1 MEQITELEEEVKALS
16 STHTVFVR
24 DFQPLNQ
31 EISLNVS
38 TISLQVAAVKNR
50 RERLI
55 KERISLEESKR
66 VAQERLD
73 RLESFI
79 CANLG
84 GHGWKIKVDWLKIQY
99 ETAAALCDTSNSWNT
114 VINREN

>member
-16 STHTVFVR
+16 SSHTVSVR
-24 DFQPLNQ
+24 DFQPINQ

-55 KERISLEESKR
+55 KERIGLEESKR

-84 GHGWKIKVDWLKIQY
+84 GQGWKIKVGGIGFQY
-99 ETAAALCDTSNSWNT
+99 ESVAEHICDTSNS
-114 VINREN
+114 

>member
-1 MEQITELEEEVKALS
+1 M
-16 STHTVFVR
+16 
-24 DFQPLNQ
+24 
-31 EISLNVS
+31 
-38 TISLQVAAVKNR
+38 AAVKNR

-55 KERISLEESKR
+55 KERIGLEESKR

-84 GHGWKIKVDWLKIQY
+84 GHGWKIKVGWIGFQY
-99 ETAAALCDTSNSWNT
+99 ESVAEHMWYLSLLKHCH
-114 VINREN
+114 

>member
-16 STHTVFVR
+16 SSQTAFVR
-24 DFQPLNQ
+24 DFQPINKD
-31 EISLNVS
+31 ISLNVS

-55 KERISLEESKR
+55 KERIGLEESKR

-84 GHGWKIKVDWLKIQY
+84 GQGWKIKVGWVRIQF
-99 ETAAALCDTSNSWNT
+99 ENVCDTFHSSNT

>member
-1 MEQITELEEEVKALS
+1 M
-16 STHTVFVR
+16 
-24 DFQPLNQ
+24 
-31 EISLNVS
+31 
-38 TISLQVAAVKNR
+38 AAVKNR

-84 GHGWKIKVDWLKIQY
+84 GQGWKIKVDWLKIQY

-114 VINREN
+114 VINRENQVTADEKVQVVSLDGEEVDLNDLLSAA

>member
-16 STHTVFVR
+16 SSQTAFVR
-24 DFQPLNQ
+24 DFQPINKD
-31 EISLNVS
+31 ISLNVS

-55 KERISLEESKR
+55 KERMSLEESKR

-84 GHGWKIKVDWLKIQY
+84 GHGWKIKVGWVRIQF
-99 ETAAALCDTSNSWNT
+99 ENVCDTFHSSNT

>member
-1 MEQITELEEEVKALS
+1 M
-16 STHTVFVR
+16 
-24 DFQPLNQ
+24 
-31 EISLNVS
+31 
-38 TISLQVAAVKNR
+38 AAVKNR

-55 KERISLEESKR
+55 KERIGLEESKR

-84 GHGWKIKVDWLKIQY
+84 GQGWKIKVGSL
-99 ETAAALCDTSNSWNT
+99 
-114 VINREN
+114 RF

>member
-1 MEQITELEEEVKALS
+1 M
-16 STHTVFVR
+16 
-24 DFQPLNQ
+24 
-31 EISLNVS
+31 
-38 TISLQVAAVKNR
+38 KNR

-55 KERISLEESKR
+55 KERIGLEESKR

-84 GHGWKIKVDWLKIQY
+84 GQGWKIKVGGIGFQY
-99 ETAAALCDTSNSWNT
+99 ELVA
-114 VINREN
+114 EHM